1 MYIDTEWLQKF
12 SDSGGIVMQKKNHII
27 KNTVLVVDDEE
38 LLKKSLRDVLNE
50 DYEVMEASNGQEAL
64 DVLKEHYKEISVI
77 VLDLVMPVMDGVSF
91 LKQFNK
97 HDKYKNIPVI
107 VATSSEEE
115 ELEHQCLENGVWD
128 FVMKPY
134 NPVLLKFRIRNAIEK
149 SRMIMTERDPIT
161 GIYTKMKFYQEV
173 RNMLNEVSG
182 ETFAFVRFDI
192 DRFKMINNFYGLREG
207 DKVLQTIA
215 NELVRISGVFDH
227 FVYGHL
233 ENDVFACCLPYKEE
247 NIDLLVNALHIKL
260 KKANKDYN
268 IKLSY
273 GVYII
278 TDYSMDISEMYDRA
292 FLAAKSCKGKFVENV
307 VYYDESMIE
316 NMRQEQYIINEVN
329 RALEEEQFEV
339 FFQPKINLITDKPFG
354 AEALVRWRHPEKG
367 MISPADFI
375 PIYERNGIIGRLDQ
389 YMWRHVCKLLRKWL
403 DEGKSPDPISVNV
416 SRVNIYNPH
425 LVDILKNLVTEY
437 KIPPHYLN
445 LELTESAFTEDQGL
459 VMRTMSKLHS
469 LGFKIMMDDFG
480 SGYSSLN
487 VLKDME
493 VDYLKVDMKFL
504 QDEEFNGR
512 GEKVLTSVIRMAKWL
527 HLPSIVEGVETKE
540 QVDFLKC
547 IGCEYAQGFYYAKPM
562 PVEEYEHYME
572 KDHQNEPSMVVNE
585 STEII
590 NQLWDTRSAAS
601 MVFDNIQVPVALF
614 EYRNDKAELLRSN
627 CEYDFVFQSQDS
639 ILSEKRQ
646 NVLRQERE
654 VFNKAFK
661 EAVENV
667 SVCIPQ
673 YQYENGE
680 WYKVLVKYLGKR
692 DETYIMM
699 VTFID
704 ISEYV
709 E

>member
-1 MYIDTEWLQKF
+1 
-12 SDSGGIVMQKKNHII
+12 MQKKNHIRN
-27 KNTVLVVDDEE
+27 NTILIVDDEE
-38 LLKKSLRDVLNE
+38 LLKKSLCAVLNE
-50 DYEVMEASNGQEAL
+50 DYAVMEASNGQEAL

-97 HDKYKNIPVI
+97 HEKYKNIPII
-107 VATSSEEE
+107 VATSSDEE

-149 SRMIMTERDPIT
+149 SRMIMTERDSVT

-173 RNMLNEVSG
+173 RKVLNEVSD

-192 DRFKMINNFYGLREG
+192 DRFKMINNFYGLKEG

-215 NELVRISGVFDH
+215 NELVRIAGVFEH

-247 NIDLLVNALHIKL
+247 NIDLLVNALQLKL
-260 KKANKDYN
+260 KRANKDYN
-268 IKLSY
+268 IKMSY

-278 TDYSMDISEMYDRA
+278 NDYDMDVSEMYDRA

-389 YMWRHVCKLLRKWL
+389 YMWRHVCQLIRKWL

-425 LVDILKNLVTEY
+425 LVDIFKNLITEY

-547 IGCEYAQGFYYAKPM
+547 IGCEYAQGFYYARPM
-562 PVEEYEHYME
+562 PVEEYERYME
-572 KDHQNEPSMVVNE
+572 KDYQNEPSAVVNE

-614 EYRNDKAELLRSN
+614 EYRSDKIELLRSN

-639 ILSEKRQ
+639 ILSEKHQ
-646 NVLRQERE
+646 NVLKQENE
-654 VFNKAFK
+654 IFQKAFK
-661 EAVENV
+661 EAVEKTAV
-667 SVCIPQ
+667 SITQ
-673 YQYENGE
+673 YQYEHGE
-680 WYKVLVKYLGKR
+680 WYKVLIKYLGKR

-704 ISEYV
+704 ISEYM